1 MKKTIKISTK
11 LPVAM
16 IAVGIMVA
24 IIIGGVSYFKAS
36 NQGHKLTDNALKA
49 IIVQKKNDIS
59 SYLKI
64 IEQDLKIN
72 SQNQQVIQAIDEFNS
87 AWQLIGENQKD
98 LLQKAYIKDN
108 PHPLGE
114 KEKLDRA
121 NNGLEYD
128 NIHAKHHP
136 WFRKLLQERGY
147 YDIFLFNLQGD
158 LIYSVYKELD
168 YATNLNKGQYKTS
181 DLGNA
186 FRAAANSDAP
196 NQVHFFDF
204 KPYAPSHG
212 AAASFMSIP
221 VYENNS
227 KVGVLIFQMP
237 VDNINAL
244 MSSSSGLGET
254 GETLIVGDDYL
265 LRNDSKFSKE
275 NDILTTTIKD
285 PVINQA
291 LNGGIHT
298 GISTSYRGQEFQ
310 FTATPLSYKNTNWV
324 MLAVKS
330 TAEIN
335 APFVT
340 LRNQIILSTCLLI
353 IVIGFLGYLFSQTL
367 IKPLNKIVSEMTKVS
382 EGDTDVTVSGTDR
395 SDEIG
400 TLAKTLLVFQ
410 ENLKSRQLLEQANIS
425 DQDVKKQKQQNVEKL
440 IEEFKSHV
448 FVSLDRMSEQS
459 ENMHAQARSV
469 SEDVSMKSDQI
480 KLMGESSND
489 ALEFVNAASSA
500 GVEMNSAIGEIEG
513 QIHKTKDLVD
523 SATQQALET
532 NSRISGLTE
541 ASVKIGE
548 IVNIIQEIAEQTN
561 LLALNATIEAARAG
575 ESGKG
580 FAVVAAEVKGLATQT
595 AKATEEISMQIANI
609 QEETSGSYEAVQSVA
624 KKIADINEFTSAI
637 ASAIE
642 EQGAATNEISRNVL
656 SSAEKSQLVSD
667 KARNLVESVT
677 ETDQSA
683 SAMIDASKNVTNEAT
698 EVKQVIVNF
707 LEKVRAA

>member
-1 MKKTIKISTK
+1 MFQNTKISTK
-11 LPVAM
+11 FPFAM
-16 IAVGIMVA
+16 IAVCILVA
-24 IIIGGVSYFKAS
+24 VTIGGASYFKAS
-36 NQGHKLTDNALKA
+36 YQGQKLTDNALKA
-49 IIVQKKNDIS
+49 ILIEKKHEIS

-72 SQNQQVIQAIDEFNS
+72 SQNQQVKQAINEFNA
-87 AWQLIGENQKD
+87 AWNLIEENKKD

-114 KEKLDRA
+114 KEKLDRS
-121 NNGLEYD
+121 NSGLEYD

-136 WFRKLLQERGY
+136 WFRKLLKERGY

-168 YATNLNKGQYKTS
+168 YATNLNEGQYKSS

-186 FRAAANSDAP
+186 FRAAAKSDAP
-196 NQVHFFDF
+196 NEVHFFDF

-221 VYENNS
+221 VFDNNT
-227 KVGVLIFQMP
+227 KIGVLVFQMP

-244 MSSSSGLGET
+244 MSSNAGMGET
-254 GETLIVGDDYL
+254 GETLIVGADNL
-265 LRNDSKFSKE
+265 LRNDSKFTKQ
-275 NDILTTTIKD
+275 NDILKTAIKD
-285 PVINQA
+285 PVIDQA
-291 LNGGIHT
+291 LKGGIHT
-298 GISTSYRGQEFQ
+298 SISTSYRGQELELM
-310 FTATPLSYKNTNWV
+310 ATPLKYKNTNWV
-324 MLAVKS
+324 MLSVKS

-340 LRNQIILSTCLLI
+340 LRNQMILSTCLLI

-367 IKPLNKIVSEMTKVS
+367 IKPLNNIVAEMTKVS
-382 EGDTDVTVSGTDR
+382 EGDMDVSVTGTDR

-400 TLAKTLLVFQ
+400 ALANTLLVFQ
-410 ENLKSRQLLEQANIS
+410 ENLKSRHQLEEANLS
-425 DQDVKKQKQQNVEKL
+425 DQEIKKQKQQNIEKL
-440 IEEFKSHV
+440 IEDFQGHV
-448 FVSLDRMSEQS
+448 FVSLDKMSEQS
-459 ENMHAQARSV
+459 ENMHAQALSV
-469 SEDVSMKSDQI
+469 SEAVSTKSDQVR
-480 KLMGESSND
+480 LMGESSND
-489 ALEFVNAASSA
+489 ALEYVNAASSA
-500 GVEMNSAIGEIEG
+500 GVEMNSAIAEIEG

-541 ASVKIGE
+541 AAEKIGE

-595 AKATEEISMQIANI
+595 AKATEEISTQIANI
-609 QEETSGSYEAVQSVA
+609 QDETSGSYEAVQSVA

-667 KARNLVESVT
+667 KAHNLVEAVT

-683 SAMIDASKNVTNEAT
+683 SAVIDASKNVNDEAT
-698 EVKQVIVNF
+698 QVKQVIVNF

>member
-1 MKKTIKISTK
+1 
-11 LPVAM
+11 M

-24 IIIGGVSYFKAS
+24 IIIGGASYFKAS
-36 NQGHKLTDNALKA
+36 YQGQKLTDDALKA

-72 SQNQQVIQAIDEFNS
+72 SQNQQVIQAINEFNS

-121 NNGLEYD
+121 NSGLEYD

-168 YATNLNKGQYKTS
+168 YATNLNKGQYKSS

-221 VYENNS
+221 VYENNN
-227 KVGVLIFQMP
+227 KIGVLIFQMP

-254 GETLIVGDDYL
+254 GETLIVGADNL

-275 NDILTTTIKD
+275 NDILKTVITD
-285 PVINQA
+285 PVIDQA
-291 LNGGIHT
+291 LKGGIHT
-298 GISTSYRGQEFQ
+298 SISTSYRGQELQ
-310 FTATPLSYKNTNWV
+310 FTATPIAYKNTNWV

-340 LRNQIILSTCLLI
+340 LRNEMILSTCLLI

-382 EGDTDVTVSGTDR
+382 EGDMDVTVSGANR

-410 ENLKSRQLLEQANIS
+410 ENLKSRHQLEQANLS
-425 DQDVKKQKQQNVEKL
+425 DQEIKKQKQQNVEKL

-448 FVSLDRMSEQS
+448 FVSLDKMSEQS
-459 ENMHAQARSV
+459 ENMHAQALSV

-667 KARNLVESVT
+667 KAHSLVESVT

-683 SAMIDASKNVTNEAT
+683 SAMIDASKNVNDEAT
-698 EVKQVIVNF
+698 QVKQVIVNF